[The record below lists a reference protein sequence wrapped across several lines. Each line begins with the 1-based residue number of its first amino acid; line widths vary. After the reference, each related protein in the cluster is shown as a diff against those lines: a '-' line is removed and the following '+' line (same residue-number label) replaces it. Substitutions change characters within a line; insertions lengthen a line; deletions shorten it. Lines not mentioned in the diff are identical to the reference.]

1 MPPVW
6 HVSLHPP
13 ASPQVTDQ
21 VTCGQ
26 RWTLGLLHPLGCR
39 AMLASA
45 RLSPASLSWDLKLQR
60 NESISWAS
68 IDWYFF
74 DIQRYPKINLNSHW
88 VGLMEQ

>member
-1 MPPVW
+1 
-6 HVSLHPP
+6 
-13 ASPQVTDQ
+13 
-21 VTCGQ
+21 
-26 RWTLGLLHPLGCR
+26 
-39 AMLASA
+39 MLASA